1 MMGMIIGLSL
11 DLDTFSALVKAGK
24 GVTTAN
30 NGKRYLGVTVSIDDQ
45 VNQYG
50 KDCSVW
56 IEQSKAQR
64 EAKEKRDFIGGGK
77 VVWGKQQPAPTGYQ
91 AGHSAPP
98 APEDNWPF

>member
-1 MMGMIIGLSL
+1 MGMLLNLSL
-11 DLDTFSALVKAGK
+11 DLDTFSALVKSGK

-56 IEQSKAQR
+56 IEQSKTQR
-64 EAKEKRDFIGGGK
+64 DAKEKRDFIGGGK
-77 VVWGKQQPAPTGYQ
+77 VVWGKQQPAPPEYQ
-91 AGHSAPP
+91 AGHSEPN
-98 APEDNWPF
+98 DMDLPF